1 MLGTHA
7 GLASSTSCMPFLLKD
22 VFMKKSVNYR
32 TEYERIYG
40 KIPEGFVIHHIDGN
54 RNNNE
59 ISNLIMIPNK
69 LHAKYHMSKSMSSYI
84 VGIEIP
90 IGKYSDCELI
100 MVKHYIDSLI
110 EINSYLNLKYM
121 QDMAGVEY
129 AKN

>member
-1 MLGTHA
+1 
-7 GLASSTSCMPFLLKD
+7 
-22 VFMKKSVNYR
+22 MKKSVNYR

-69 LHAKYHMSKSMSSYI
+69 LHAKYHLSRSVSLHVI
-84 VGIEIP
+84 GTDIP
-90 IGKYSDCELI
+90 IGEYDYYELI

-121 QDMAGVEY
+121 QDMQEWSRTCQ
-129 AKN
+129 KLT